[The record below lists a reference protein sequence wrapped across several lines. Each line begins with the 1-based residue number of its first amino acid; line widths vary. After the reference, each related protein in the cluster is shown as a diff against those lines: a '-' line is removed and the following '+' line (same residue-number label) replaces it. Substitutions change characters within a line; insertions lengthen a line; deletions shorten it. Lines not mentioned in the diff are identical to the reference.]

1 MLDRRSRTPVVVAL
15 TATALVASSLSAG
28 AAPGATEAAGAPD
41 NVRQPAAEATEY
53 VVSYEGDTAAGV
65 AAVEAAGGEVV
76 DVQEEV
82 GLALVQTADADFLG
96 QVRSQDAVTG
106 AALNHSVGTATP
118 GMPHR
123 YVEERPALAPGTQA
137 GTGPSTGR
145 APRGRGS
152 EPLADQQWDMAM
164 IGATPGEAH
173 RRATGAGVDVG
184 IIDTGVDGTHPDLVD
199 NFDAE
204 RSRNFTMDIPAVD
217 GPCEVPTCVD
227 ANDVDANGHGT
238 HVAGIVA
245 AARNGYGTAGVA
257 PDATL
262 VNLRA
267 AQDSG
272 YFFVYETVAALVE
285 AGDLGLD
292 VVNMSFYTDP
302 WLFNCASRD
311 DYVSGEVSDEE
322 IAQQATIRR
331 LVLAG
336 VTYASQHGVT
346 LVGSA
351 GNEHVDLAA
360 PTRADATSPDF
371 PPGTERER
379 VVTDNCLILP
389 NGAPEVIRT
398 SAIGP
403 STTKADF
410 SNYGQDEIVLSAPGG
425 YFRDYFGTPNFQT
438 PGNNVLSPTSLEGAI
453 FREIVDQNGEPISPL
468 ALKHCDAEGVCSLYA
483 YFQGTSMA
491 APHVTGVAALA
502 IQRHGDRIRGGG
514 RSLDPATVREILE
527 ATATDHACPPGG
539 VEDYTDEG
547 RDPSWNATCVGTL
560 DDNGFYGEG
569 IVSATGAVRGR
580 R

>member
-1 MLDRRSRTPVVVAL
+1 MFRSRRRTPVVIAL
-15 TATALVASSLSAG
+15 AVTAVVASSLSAG
-28 AAPGATEAAGAPD
+28 AAPERSEAPTAA
-41 NVRQPAAEATEY
+41 RQPTGSATEY
-53 VVSYEGDTAAGV
+53 VVSFEGGAEQGV
-65 AAVEAAGGEVV
+65 AAIEAAGGEVV

-82 GLALVQTADADFLG
+82 GLALVSTTDGAFVDD
-96 QVRSQDAVTG
+96 VRSQSGVTG
-106 AALNHSVGTATP
+106 AVLNHSVGTATP

-123 YVEERPALAPGTQA
+123 YVEERPEVAA
-137 GTGPSTGR
+137 GTAMGTGASNDR
-145 APRGRGS
+145 APRHPGA
-152 EPLADQQWDMAM
+152 EPLADQQWDMEM
-164 IGATPGEAH
+164 IGATPAAAH

-184 IIDTGVDGTHPDLVD
+184 IIDTGVDGTHPDIAP

-204 RSRNFTMDIPAVD
+204 RSRNFTMDIPEVD
-217 GPCEVPTCVD
+217 GPCETPTCID
-227 ANDVDANGHGT
+227 PSDTDPNGHGT

-245 AARNGYGTAGVA
+245 GARNGYGTAGVA

-311 DYVSGEVSDEE
+311 DYVSGDVSDEE
-322 IAQQATIRR
+322 IAQQAMIRE

-336 VTYASQHGVT
+336 VSYAYGHGVT
-346 LVGSA
+346 LVGAA
-351 GNEHVDLAA
+351 GNEHLDLAL
-360 PTRADATSPDF
+360 PTRSDASSPDF
-371 PPGTERER
+371 PPGSERER
-379 VVTDNCLILP
+379 VVTNNCLDLP
-389 NGAPEVIRT
+389 GEAPEVIGV
-398 SAIGP
+398 SSIGP
-403 STTKADF
+403 STTKSDF
-410 SNYGQDEIVLSAPGG
+410 SNYGLDEVEVSAPGG
-425 YFRDYFGTPNFQT
+425 FFRDFFGTPDFQT
-438 PGNNVLSPTSLEGAI
+438 PANNVLSPVSLEGAI
-453 FREIVDQNGEPISPL
+453 FRELVDPATGDPIDPL
-468 ALKHCDAEGVCSLYA
+468 AIEHCDDQGVCSLYA

-491 APHVTGVAALA
+491 SPHAAGVAALA
-502 IQRHGDRIRGGG
+502 IQRHGDRTGGGG

-527 ATATDHACPPGG
+527 DSATNHACPPGG

-560 DDNGFYGEG
+560 DENGFYGEG
-569 IVSATGAVRGR
+569 IVSATGAVAR